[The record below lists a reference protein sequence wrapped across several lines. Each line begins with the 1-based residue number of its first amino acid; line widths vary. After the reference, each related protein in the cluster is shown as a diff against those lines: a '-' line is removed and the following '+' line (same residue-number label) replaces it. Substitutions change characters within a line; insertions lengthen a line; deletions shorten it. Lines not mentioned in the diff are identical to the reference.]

1 MKLIRTFHITADD
14 FYNTLEEEL
23 IKDVKKAS
31 GKDIK
36 AKDIK
41 AGFKYYKNP
50 NDKYARITIQLK
62 EYERG
67 KKYSAIATSY
77 GDEVHVDYLTKE
89 TDKGLYIE
97 FDQYIKSLEEKDHK
111 SFSYKYHKFFH
122 MMKMSSSL
130 SNMATA
136 IIKKKEGIEEKK
148 PFQNVNKAH
157 DKLLKTIIKH
167 ENNNSHK

>member
-1 MKLIRTFHITADD
+1 MKLIRTYHITADD
-14 FYNTLEEEL
+14 FYSTLEEE
-23 IKDVKKAS
+23 IAKDVKKAS
-31 GKDIK
+31 GKEIK

-41 AGFKYYKNP
+41 AGFKYFKNP
-50 NDKYARITIQLK
+50 SDKYARITIQLK
-62 EYERG
+62 EYERE
-67 KKYSAIATSY
+67 KKYSAVATSY
-77 GDEVHVDYLTKE
+77 GDEVKVDYLTKE

-111 SFSYKYHKFFH
+111 SFSYKYNKFFH

-136 IIKKKEGIEEKK
+136 IIKKKEGIVEKK

-167 ENNNSHK
+167 ENKKSHK